1 MVKRRPGPGTGTVA
15 ARTVTAHRPVV
26 PVIAHMAGITAH
38 RRALVNTIHMAA
50 RTGRVNMRPSQLESR
65 QVVVKRRPCPAAGAV
80 AARAVAAHRP
90 VVLVIARMAGV
101 TVHRRAL
108 VNAIHMAA
116 RTGRINMC
124 PSQLE
129 SRQVVVKR
137 RPGPTA
143 GAVTAFAAQPHATL
157 VFIVILVAGQAV
169 HRRAL
174 VNAIRMAARTGRVNM
189 CAGQL
194 KGRQVVIKRRPGP
207 AIGTMTALAAWP
219 HATLVFIVILVAG
232 VAVRWRALINTIHMA
247 ARTSRANVR
256 AAQLEGREVMVK
268 IGRFPNP
275 GHMAGIALLPQR
287 SFMRIITGVA
297 AKTTRWCAFV
307 NILQVTALAQHINMR
322 PVQLKD

>member
-1 MVKRRPGPGTGTVA
+1 
-15 ARTVTAHRPVV
+15 
-26 PVIAHMAGITAH
+26 MAGVTTH
-38 RRALVNTIHMAA
+38 WCALINTIHMAA
-50 RTGRVNMRPSQLESR
+50 RTSRVNMC
-65 QVVVKRRPCPAAGAV
+65 PC
-80 AARAVAAHRP
+80 
-90 VVLVIARMAGV
+90 
-101 TVHRRAL
+101 
-108 VNAIHMAA
+108 
-116 RTGRINMC
+116 
-124 PSQLE
+124 QLE

-143 GAVTAFAAQPHATL
+143 GTVAAFAARPHPTL
-157 VFIVILVAGQAV
+157 MLVIILVAGE
-169 HRRAL
+169 
-174 VNAIRMAARTGRVNM
+174 
-189 CAGQL
+189 
-194 KGRQVVIKRRPGP
+194 
-207 AIGTMTALAAWP
+207 
-219 HATLVFIVILVAG
+219 
-232 VAVRWRALINTIHMA
+232 AVRRRALINTIHMA